1 MGSEWKPW
9 YEEVAGIHSAAG
21 REEFMRDT
29 FGGPR
34 PSAGRVASNVVTAG
48 LMAYGVNRLL
58 SGFTSRRRRNTAAQE
73 QGQESQGLGAGD
85 DATEAE
91 WSDAVAQY
99 TQIEPGLRLTI
110 LRIERFL
117 AESGEVGTDRAR
129 RLDRISGLLDGA
141 FEDLRAAMYARDV
154 ERIQGIILNRIQ
166 PSVEELQSLFGHEDI
181 GAPPSSAGRQAPSG
195 DASNRRPRDTHD
207 AYHRPPVS

>member
-9 YEEVAGIHSAAG
+9 YEEVAGIHSPAA
-21 REEFMRDT
+21 REEFMRGT
-29 FGGPR
+29 FGGPG

-58 SGFTSRRRRNTAAQE
+58 SGFTSRRRGNAAG
-73 QGQESQGLGAGD
+73 QGQELQGLGAGD
-85 DATEAE
+85 DAAEARWTAMFAE
-91 WSDAVAQY
+91 FAKV
-99 TQIEPGLRLTI
+99 EPDLRLMI
-110 LRIERFL
+110 LRIDRFL
-117 AESGEVGTDRAR
+117 NESGERGTDRAR

-141 FEDLRAAMYARDV
+141 FEDLRAAMFSRDV
-154 ERIQGIILNRIQ
+154 ERCQDVILSRIQ
-166 PSVEELQSLFGHEDI
+166 PSVEELRSLFGHEDI

-207 AYHRPPVS
+207 GYHRPPVS